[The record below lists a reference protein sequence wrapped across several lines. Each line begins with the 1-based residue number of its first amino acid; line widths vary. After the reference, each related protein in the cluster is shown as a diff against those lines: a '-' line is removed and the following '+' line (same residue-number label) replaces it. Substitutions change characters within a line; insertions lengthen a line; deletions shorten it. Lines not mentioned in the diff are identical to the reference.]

1 MKAESFADLRPYLF
15 TVAYNMLGSVM
26 DAEDIVQE
34 AYFRWQRTDQ
44 AAESPKAFLTTIVTR
59 LCIDHLRSAKIQRE
73 TYIGQW
79 LPEPLV
85 TAVGSPLTRP
95 DTEEVVSLSESLS
108 MAFLI
113 VLESLSPMERAVF
126 LLRQVFDYEY
136 ADIAAIVNKSEAN
149 CRQLLRRARQRVEAG
164 KPRFDVPLKQQ
175 ETLIAQFT
183 QTCVSGDLD
192 GLMQLLAED
201 IEAWSDG
208 GGQVTT
214 ARNVIYGR
222 EKVAR
227 FLLGVM
233 RFIPEDAE
241 SRLAVVNGQLGIVAS
256 VNDRPLLVIALEMG
270 IGRIQAIR
278 SVLNPDKLQHIKVNG
293 E

>member
-1 MKAESFADLRPYLF
+1 
-15 TVAYNMLGSVM
+15 M

-34 AYFRWQRTDQ
+34 AYLRWQRTDQ
-44 AAESPKAFLTTIVTR
+44 AADSPKAFLTTIVTR
-59 LCIDHLRSAKIQRE
+59 LSIDHLRSAKTQRE

-85 TAVGSPLTRP
+85 TAVGTPLTSP
-95 DTEEVVSLSESLS
+95 DTEEVISLSESLS

-113 VLESLSPMERAVF
+113 VLESLSPTERAVF
-126 LLRQVFDYEY
+126 LLRQIFDYDY

-164 KPRFDVPLKQQ
+164 KPRFDVPLEQQ
-175 ETLIAQFT
+175 ETLVTQFT
-183 QTCVSGDLD
+183 QACVSGDLD
-192 GLMQLLAED
+192 GLMHLLAED

-214 ARNVIYGR
+214 ARNIIHGR

-233 RFIPEDAE
+233 RFIPEDAA
-241 SRLAVVNGQLGIVAS
+241 SRFAVVNGQLGIVAT

-270 IGRIQAIR
+270 NGRIQAIR
-278 SVLNPDKLQHIKVNG
+278 SVLNPDKLHHIKVG
-293 E
+293 